1 MAMRGAKSDTKHKKP
16 KIYSDISAR
25 LLRLKIC
32 HFWRARFRL
41 VESRVGVIG
50 VAIVSVAWVCD
61 VGLSSLKQVLSRE
74 LVRSVARVFALFDF
88 TDLSYLYPRFAFCR
102 F

>member
-1 MAMRGAKSDTKHKKP
+1 M
-16 KIYSDISAR
+16 
-25 LLRLKIC
+25 
-32 HFWRARFRL
+32 
-41 VESRVGVIG
+41 IG
-50 VAIVSVAWVCD
+50 VVSLMCALGVVVCG

>member
-1 MAMRGAKSDTKHKKP
+1 M
-16 KIYSDISAR
+16 
-25 LLRLKIC
+25 
-32 HFWRARFRL
+32 
-41 VESRVGVIG
+41 IG
-50 VAIVSVAWVCD
+50 VAIVSVAWVCG